1 MAEFGSCR
9 STKDMSKDKFLV
21 MDCNGNVVD
30 GARTLDE
37 AQVKA
42 DVQGCA
48 IVIKVLRVCGGADI
62 DTIVDHLRDGVEVGE
77 DDFDYD
83 EED

>member
-9 STKDMSKDKFLV
+9 STKDASENKFIVLSCEGSV
-21 MDCNGNVVD
+21 LDS
-30 GARTLDE
+30 AKTLDE

-42 DVQGCA
+42 DAAGCA
-48 IVIKVLRVCGGADI
+48 IVIKVLRVCGGANI
-62 DTIVDHLRDGVEVGE
+62 NEIVDQLSYQVEE
-77 DDFDYD
+77 ESYDEFD